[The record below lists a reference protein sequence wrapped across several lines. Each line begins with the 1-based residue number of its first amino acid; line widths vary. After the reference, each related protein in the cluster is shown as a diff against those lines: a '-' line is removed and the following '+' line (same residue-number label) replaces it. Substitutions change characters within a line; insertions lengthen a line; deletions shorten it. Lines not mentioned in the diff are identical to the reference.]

1 MLTPKRKET
10 IIKHLFKVIHHDI
23 THIFSS
29 HIKVELRTT
38 MKYRTHF
45 IFFFLLY
52 YFTSD
57 GLNTTTHTSPYL
69 LVVGDSLI
77 ADYYDYGRGYHAY
90 TIRLSDLFS
99 KINIRMKV

>member
-1 MLTPKRKET
+1 MIELT
-10 IIKHLFKVIHHDI
+10 F
-23 THIFSS
+23 FSS

-38 MKYRTHF
+38 KIYRTHF

-57 GLNTTTHTSPYL
+57 GLNTTTHTPPYPCCCRRFTYA
-69 LVVGDSLI
+69 
-77 ADYYDYGRGYHAY
+77 ADYYDYGRDYHPY

>member
-1 MLTPKRKET
+1 MIELT
-10 IIKHLFKVIHHDI
+10 F
-23 THIFSS
+23 FSS

-57 GLNTTTHTSPYL
+57 GLNTTTHTPPYPCCRRFTYA
-69 LVVGDSLI
+69 
-77 ADYYDYGRGYHAY
+77 ADYYDYGRDYHPY